1 MREAVSTGQVSP
13 GRDAGLAVQAV
24 RGVLWSGAG
33 QIGIQALGFLVS
45 VVLARLLSPREYGLA
60 TATSLV
66 TGFLASL
73 GGTGLI
79 AALVQRVNVT
89 DEDLDTSFW
98 AGLGL
103 GGGMALLLVAAAHQ
117 AAVFFR
123 EPLIAP
129 LLMVQAV
136 GLVLTPLGTVHTAL
150 LMRKMD
156 FRSLAMVD
164 LSTVAGS
171 GVLAI
176 GMALS
181 GWGVWSLVVPGLV
194 GTGLGIVVLWQH
206 MTWRARG
213 GMALGALRALA
224 RFSLSVCT
232 FNVLNYVRGNVDY
245 LVLGRVLGTGPLG
258 LYYLAYNLTTLPQT
272 RLVPVITRV
281 LFPAL
286 SAVQDD
292 LPRLGMG
299 YARAVRYVS
308 LVTFPLLIGLAIL
321 APEFVL
327 AVFGVRWVEA
337 APLVRIL
344 SIAGLL
350 YSVGTT
356 TGSVLFSRGRADL
369 ACWIG
374 IAGAV
379 AMTGC
384 VLVGARY
391 GALGVA
397 VGVATYA
404 TISFLPIQLL
414 ANRLINLRPGE
425 FLRALVPATFGSL
438 VMAVVLIGAKVGW
451 GAVGGATPLAALLVL
466 VPLATASYVG
476 ALRVAYSDVLA
487 QLAGVVRQAFGA
499 RPVGSRV
506 G

>member
-1 MREAVSTGQVSP
+1 MSGAVSTDRASP
-13 GRDAGLAVQAV
+13 GSTTGLTAQTI

-33 QIGIQALGFLVS
+33 QFAIQALGLLVS

-60 TATSLV
+60 TATSLL

-79 AALVQRVNVT
+79 AVLVQRVHVT
-89 DEDLDTSFW
+89 DEDLDTTFW

-103 GGGMALLLVAAAHQ
+103 GGCMALLLVAAAGQ

-136 GLVLTPLGTVHTAL
+136 GLVLAPLGTVHTAL
-150 LMRKMD
+150 LLRKMD

-194 GTGLGIVVLWQH
+194 GTCLGTVVLWQH
-206 MTWRARG
+206 MPWRARG
-213 GMALGALRALA
+213 GMAQGAVRALA
-224 RFSLSVCT
+224 RFSLSVCA

-258 LYYLAYNLTTLPQT
+258 LYYLAYNLATLPQT

-286 SAVQDD
+286 SALQDD

-308 LVTFPLLIGLAIL
+308 LITFPLLTGLAIL
-321 APEFVL
+321 APEFIL
-327 AVFGVRWVEA
+327 AVIGARWVEA

-374 IAGAV
+374 IAGGV

-397 VGVATYA
+397 AGVAAYA

-414 ANRLINLRPGE
+414 ANRLINLRLGE
-425 FLRALVPATFGSL
+425 FLYALVPATFGCL
-438 VMAVVLIGAKVGW
+438 VMGVTLIGAKVGW
-451 GAVGGATPLAALLVL
+451 GALGGGSPAAALLLL
-466 VPLATASYVG
+466 VPLATAAYAG
-476 ALRVAYSDVLA
+476 ALRVAYPDVLA
-487 QLAGVVRQAFGA
+487 QLAGVIRQAFGPGPA
-499 RPVGSRV
+499 RSGVR
-506 G
+506 

>member
-1 MREAVSTGQVSP
+1 MRGTVSADRVSP
-13 GRDAGLAVQAV
+13 GPNAGLAAEAI
-24 RGVLWSGAG
+24 RGVLWSGTG
-33 QIGIQALGFLVS
+33 QFGIQALGLLVS

-79 AALVQRVNVT
+79 AALVQRANVT
-89 DEDLDTSFW
+89 DEDLDTTFW

-117 AAVFFR
+117 VGVFFR
-123 EPLIAP
+123 EPLISS

-136 GLVLTPLGTVHTAL
+136 GLVLTPLGTVPTAL
-150 LMRKMD
+150 LLRKMD
-156 FRSLAMVD
+156 FRSLALVD
-164 LSTVAGS
+164 LSTVGGS

-181 GWGVWSLVVPGLV
+181 GWGVWSLVVPGVVASALAA
-194 GTGLGIVVLWQH
+194 VVLWRC
-206 MTWRARG
+206 MPWRVRR
-213 GMALGALRALA
+213 GMALGSLRAMA
-224 RFSLSVCT
+224 GFSFSVLT

-245 LVLGRVLGTGPLG
+245 LVLGRALGAGPLG

-272 RLVPVITRV
+272 RLVPAVTRV

-299 YARAVRYVS
+299 YGLAVRYVS
-308 LVTFPLLIGLAIL
+308 LITFPLLVGLAIL

-327 AVFGVRWVEA
+327 AVLGVRWLEA
-337 APLVRIL
+337 APLVRVL
-344 SIAGLL
+344 SVAGLV

-356 TGSVLFSRGRADL
+356 TGSVLFARGRADL
-369 ACWIG
+369 ACWIA
-374 IAGAV
+374 IAGAA

-384 VLVGARY
+384 VLIGARY

-397 VGVATYA
+397 VGVAAYA

-414 ANRLINLRPGE
+414 ANRLINLRLGE
-425 FLRALVPATFGSL
+425 FLRALVPATFSSL
-438 VMAVVLIGAKVGW
+438 IMGVILIGIKVGW
-451 GAVGGATPLAALLVL
+451 EAVGGATPLAMLLVL
-466 VPLATASYVG
+466 VPLAAAAYGGT
-476 ALRVAYSDVLA
+476 LRVAYSDVLA
-487 QLAGVVRQAFGA
+487 QLAGVVRQAFGD
-499 RPVGSRV
+499 RPSGSRV